1 MTFERRTLQAEQTE
15 RELHEEGV
23 PGTLE
28 SHQPQIRLYGKLRK
42 QGTDRESHC
51 RHQQGTG
58 GFETELRGNP
68 RSAEDGTETR
78 RYEGGQHDGAGGNA
92 A

>member
-1 MTFERRTLQAEQTE
+1 MRTSRRRSSRNSGIASTT
-15 RELHEEGV
+15 
-23 PGTLE
+23 
-28 SHQPQIRLYGKLRK
+28 IRLYGELRK
-42 QGTDRESHC
+42 QETDRESYC

-68 RSAEDGTETR
+68 RSAENGTEAR
-78 RYEGGQHDGAGGNA
+78 RYEGGQHDGAGRNA